1 MPRVIRAGRAPV
13 PAPDGAEIS
22 LTKPDSTVADRMTLR
37 PSRRPPVGDA
47 EFRAAMAGL
56 AASVHVVTAK
66 RGDERVGRTATAVIS
81 LSASPP
87 AVLVS
92 IDLMSRLADIIS
104 TTGSFSVALLAQ
116 DQTTI
121 ADAFAGRLRP
131 PERFGVGDWGE
142 WPSGQPLLRGA
153 VTALDCEVIG
163 AVETGTHML
172 FAGAIIAVETAT
184 ERPPLLWQRHAYHG
198 LGGVD

>member
-1 MPRVIRAGRAPV
+1 
-13 PAPDGAEIS
+13 
-22 LTKPDSTVADRMTLR
+22 MTLR

-47 EFRAAMAGL
+47 VFRTAMSGL
-56 AASVHVVTAK
+56 AASVHVVTAR
-66 RGDERVGRTATAVIS
+66 RGEERIGRTATAVIS

-92 IDLMSRLADIIS
+92 IDLMSRLADII
-104 TTGSFSVALLAQ
+104 TATGGFSVALLAEG
-116 DQTTI
+116 QTDV

-131 PERFGVGDWGE
+131 PERFSVGEWGE

-163 AVETGTHML
+163 AIETGTHML
-172 FAGAIIAVETAT
+172 FAGAIIEVETAT
-184 ERPPLLWQRHAYHG
+184 ERPPLLWQRHGYHG
-198 LGGVD
+198 LGGLD